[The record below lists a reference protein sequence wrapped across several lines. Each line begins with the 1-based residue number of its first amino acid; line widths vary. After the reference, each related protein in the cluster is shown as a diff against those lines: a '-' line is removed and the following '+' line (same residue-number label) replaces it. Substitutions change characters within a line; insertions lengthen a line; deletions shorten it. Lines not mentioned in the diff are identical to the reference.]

1 MPDIN
6 TMSKEELLARK
17 RQLTKDISKF
27 KNLQLAKK
35 VQLNSAYGA
44 IGNSWFRFFDVRK
57 AEAITLSGQLSIRWI
72 ERRIN
77 EYLNKILKT
86 SEVDYVIASDTD
98 SIYVNFESLVRKCFE
113 EGSDP
118 VKIVNF
124 LDKVA
129 VEKLEPFI
137 DQSYAEL
144 ARLTNSYDQKMFM
157 KREVIADKAIW
168 TAKKRYMM
176 NVYDNEGVRYAT
188 PKLKMMGIET
198 VKSST
203 PASCR
208 TALERAINI
217 IMNEDEETAQE
228 FIADFRNKFERM
240 PFEEVAFPR
249 SLSDFSK
256 FDDGKDE
263 LTIPKNTPI
272 HVRGG
277 LIYNHLLKKNGLT
290 KKYETIKDGEK
301 IKFCYLNKPN
311 PAQNNNVISVMNTL
325 PKEFGLSDYIDY
337 ETQFNKAFLDPLK
350 IILESV
356 GWSDE
361 RKSSLE
367 DFFG

>member
-1 MPDIN
+1 MIEN
-6 TMSKEELLARK
+6 MSKADLLERK
-17 RQLTKDISKF
+17 KQVIKDISKY

-44 IGNSWFRFFDVRK
+44 VGNKYFRFFDVRK
-57 AEAITLSGQLSIRWI
+57 AEAITLSGQLSIKWI
-72 ERRIN
+72 ERRVN
-77 EYLNKILKT
+77 EYLNKLLQT
-86 SEVDYVIASDTD
+86 SEADYVIASDTD
-98 SIYVNFESLVRKCFE
+98 SIYVNFDALVRKCFE

-129 VEKLEPFI
+129 AEKLEPFI
-137 DQSYAEL
+137 DKSYEEL
-144 ARLTNSYDQKMFM
+144 AQITNSFDQKMFM

-176 NVYDNEGVRYAT
+176 NVYDNEGVRYST

-203 PASCR
+203 PQSCR
-208 TALERAINI
+208 DSLEAAINI
-217 IMNEDEETAQE
+217 IMNEDEETAQA
-228 FIADFRNKFERM
+228 FISDFRTKFEKM
-240 PFEEVAFPR
+240 TFEEVAFPR
-249 SLSDFSK
+249 SVSDFGK
-256 FDDGKDE
+256 YYDGNATD
-263 LTIPKNTPI
+263 LNIPKSTPI

-277 LIYNHLLKKNGLT
+277 LVYNHLLRKHKLT
-290 KKYETIKDGEK
+290 KKYEVIKDGEK

-311 PAQNNNVISVMNTL
+311 PSQHNVISVMHGL
-325 PKEFGLSDYIDY
+325 PKEFDLSGYIDY
-337 ETQFNKAFLDPLK
+337 DTQFNKAFLDPLK

-361 RKSSLE
+361 RKSTLE
-367 DFFG
+367 GFFG